1 MLNGGNGDRGV
12 GGRTGWPKWAGYPI
26 AVILEAALTAGLLAL
41 QPHIPLGTY
50 PINYVIVIMAVAY
63 WFGEGPAVLAF
74 LLGLIAFD
82 HYFVPPL
89 GLVWPPASSPNSWA
103 MYASFFIGSALV
115 ASAMLLI
122 RRSQRRNI
130 RLAEELRKSNEHTTS
145 ILESITDAFFAVDR
159 EWRFTYVNAEAEQF
173 LHKTRNELVGRSI
186 WDTFAQSVGSRF
198 HDEYQRAVAEQV
210 TVEFD
215 EYVPSSEAWLSVR
228 AYPSTTGLS
237 VYFSDI
243 TERIK
248 AEETLR
254 HHLSLLQQA
263 LAPPKPVTSSGYRVG
278 SVYVPA
284 FPGEQIGGDFYDV
297 FKTESGGIGI
307 VIGDVA
313 GKGVEAAA
321 LAAAARSTVRSFAYE
336 LSSPGDALFHANTVL
351 ESQEPGS
358 GRFATVFLVTIDP
371 PTGRLSYARAGHPP
385 AAIWRAEGRVEFLEQ
400 GGLPIGLLAGQVY
413 DTFEDRLDPGDK
425 IILYTDGILE
435 ARRHSEFF
443 ELDGIRRA
451 LVNHGSGTCEGMAAG
466 LLEDAREW
474 ANGRLSDDVAI
485 LIVERLAGESDL

>member
-1 MLNGGNGDRGV
+1 MLNGGNGDCGV

-26 AVILEAALTAGLLAL
+26 AVILEGALTAGLLVL
-41 QPHIPLGTY
+41 HPYIPLGEY
-50 PINYVIVIMAVAY
+50 PINYVIAIMAVAY

-74 LLGLIAFD
+74 LLGLITFD
-82 HYFVPPL
+82 YYFIPPL
-89 GLVWPPASSPNSWA
+89 GSVWPPTSSPAGWA
-103 MYASFFIGSALV
+103 TYVSFFIGSGLV
-115 ASAMLLI
+115 AFAMLLI
-122 RRSQRRNI
+122 RRSQQRNI

-159 EWRFTYVNAEAEQF
+159 EWRFIYVNAQAERF
-173 LHKTRNELVGRSI
+173 LNKTRDELVGKNM
-186 WDTFAQSVGSRF
+186 WDAFPEFIGSRF
-198 HDEYQRAVAEQV
+198 YNEYQRAVAEQV

-215 EYVPSSEAWLSVR
+215 EYVPSLEAWLSVR
-228 AYPSTTGLS
+228 AYPSAAGLS

-243 TERIK
+243 TERIW
-248 AEETLR
+248 AEEALR

-278 SVYVPA
+278 SVYLPA

-351 ESQEPGS
+351 ESQELGS
-358 GRFATVFLVTIDP
+358 GRFATVFLVAIDP
-371 PTGRLSYARAGHPP
+371 PTGRLSYARAGHPS
-385 AAIWRAEGRVEFLEQ
+385 AAIRRAGGRVEFLEQ

-413 DTFEDRLDPGDK
+413 GTFEDRLDPGDK
-425 IILYTDGILE
+425 IILYTDGIME
-435 ARRHSEFF
+435 ARRDV
-443 ELDGIRRA
+443 ELFGLAGIIRA
-451 LVNHGSGTCEGMAAG
+451 LVNHGSGTSEEMAAG

-474 ANGRLSDDVAI
+474 ADGWLRDDVAI
-485 LIVERLAGESDL
+485 LVVERLAGESDL

>member
-1 MLNGGNGDRGV
+1 MLNGGNDDRGV
-12 GGRTGWPKWAGYPI
+12 GGRTGWPKWAGYAI
-26 AVILEAALTAGLLAL
+26 VVILEVALTAGLLAL
-41 QPHIPLGTY
+41 QPYIPLGGH
-50 PINYVIVIMAVAY
+50 PINYAIVIIAVAY

-74 LLGLIAFD
+74 LMGLIAFD
-82 HYFVPPL
+82 YYFVPPK
-89 GLVWPPASSPNSWA
+89 GLVWPPATSPTSEA
-103 MYASFFIGSALV
+103 MYVSFFVGSALL
-115 ASAMLLI
+115 ASAVLLI

-130 RLAEELRKSNEHTTS
+130 QLAEELRKSNEHTTS

-159 EWRFTYVNAEAEQF
+159 EWRFTYVNAEAERF
-173 LHKTRNELVGRSI
+173 LHKTRDELAGRSI
-186 WDTFAQSVGSRF
+186 WDTFPEFIGSRF
-198 HDEYQRAVAEQV
+198 YNEYQRAVVEQV
-210 TVEFD
+210 TVEFE
-215 EYVPSSEAWLSVR
+215 EYVPSSEAWLSIR
-228 AYPSTTGLS
+228 AYPSAAGLS

-248 AEETLR
+248 AEEALR

-263 LAPPKPVTSSGYRVG
+263 LAPPKPVTSSGYRVE

-297 FKTESGGIGI
+297 FKMESGGIGI

-358 GRFATVFLVTIDP
+358 GRFATVFLVAIDP

-385 AAIWRAEGRVEFLEQ
+385 AAILRAGGRVEFLEQ

-413 DTFEDRLDPGDK
+413 GTFEDRLDPGDK
-425 IILYTDGILE
+425 IILYTDGIME
-435 ARRHSEFF
+435 ARRDVELL
-443 ELDGIRRA
+443 ELDGIKRSWSIMAPVHARKRRP
-451 LVNHGSGTCEGMAAG
+451 GCWRTRESGPMVGCVTM
-466 LLEDAREW
+466 
-474 ANGRLSDDVAI
+474 
-485 LIVERLAGESDL
+485 